1 MIKYIKQK
9 DYKSI
14 IIYISTL
21 MAAGITGILIFPYSI
36 THIFFSYRGQE
47 VSHNLFDFST
57 LIASIEENFILT
69 NNEIFNG
76 YGYIVIIFAVI
87 LCVLWLL
94 TKKKQTRRKQAK

>member
-1 MIKYIKQK
+1 MYIVKYIKQK
-9 DYKSI
+9 NYKSI

-36 THIFFSYRGQE
+36 THIFFGYRGQE
-47 VSHNLFDFST
+47 VSHNLFDFSI
-57 LIASIEENFILT
+57 LITSIEENFILI

-94 TKKKQTRRKQAK
+94 TKNKQTRSK